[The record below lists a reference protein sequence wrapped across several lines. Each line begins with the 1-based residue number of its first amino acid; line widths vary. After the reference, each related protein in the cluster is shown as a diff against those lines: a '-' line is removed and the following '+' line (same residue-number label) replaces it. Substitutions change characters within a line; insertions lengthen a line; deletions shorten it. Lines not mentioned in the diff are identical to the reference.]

1 MTAVFL
7 SAKDTACHL
16 RVAVFLF
23 NSIKLQTGYGF
34 SGRYHIKLVTR
45 KRRCNMMSQ
54 YQHGLTDKQHTGNAL
69 VKSLQVK
76 SLKVKSLKVKGTPVK
91 HPLLFKRT
99 SDA

>member
-1 MTAVFL
+1 
-7 SAKDTACHL
+7 
-16 RVAVFLF
+16 
-23 NSIKLQTGYGF
+23 
-34 SGRYHIKLVTR
+34 
-45 KRRCNMMSQ
+45 MSQ

-76 SLKVKSLKVKGTPVK
+76 SLKVKGTLVK